1 MSNITAQKWEKR
13 LSIRR
18 NAQFEQRAH
27 FRSRN
32 KQIGIPTIIVSSIVG
47 SAVFGTIG
55 TTDMVPLQFAAGA
68 LSIIAAAL
76 SAVQTFLSYDSL
88 AEQSKFAAAGYSSL
102 LRKLERYIETNPD
115 KMDSDFMK
123 EFSDEWDK
131 IDSEAPPLP
140 KSARMLLEQDTEV

>member
-1 MSNITAQKWEKR
+1 MGNMTAQKWEKR

-18 NAQFEQRAH
+18 NGQLEQRSH
-27 FRSRN
+27 FRVRN

-55 TTDMVPLQFAAGA
+55 TTDMVTLQFAAGV

-76 SAVQTFLSYDSL
+76 SAVQTFLGYDSL
-88 AEQSKFAAAGYSSL
+88 SEQSKYAASGYSSL

-115 KMDSDFMK
+115 TMDADFMK

-131 IDSEAPPLP
+131 VDNDAPLLP
-140 KSARMLLEQDTEV
+140 KSARVLLEQASGD